1 MEDRYSS
8 AFDEVR
14 ASDTFKARM
23 VARMQQLNEG
33 QPEEQAQRSQR
44 TVSVPRRLKKR
55 TLTVLIA
62 AAILLMAGTAL
73 AIGLNA
79 MIGTR
84 NRAQTAIAS
93 YQAVLEG
100 KGLPEGSADLPGSSV
115 PVPSPYITY
124 SKFQADEAGKWL
136 PDTIPDIDVSA
147 PAGELTVRLTALI
160 SRTEFE
166 QLACYLLV
174 EGTKPVPYALTELRL
189 SINGGEPLK
198 TRSELEWEQN
208 HRSSRATPQPVA
220 DWNTDNSDTNYLT
233 FPLEGNPLRAGST
246 FTLTGKLNGQPFELS
261 YTFTEERYEELRQT
275 QLQEVGAMAAV
286 IGAIPD
292 ETIPV
297 NVTARWSL
305 IEDMVIT
312 DHFLYYTETRDPSVN
327 IPEGA
332 SRPSAPYD
340 TYDDGMWTVVDG
352 MITEFEFVS
361 ASDDENGV
369 NHSIYRA
376 YFPYDADNLPKESL
390 ISLMGVV
397 FRIEWATKKVA
408 GPKDQA
414 EYEAWRKESMELSA
428 PDYTTD
434 YIAKFSAKADTF
446 TVTQAVYLNSWEGY
460 FALVVETD
468 EAVEK
473 PLYGMDRQPQVTVNG
488 VKLNNHTNYI
498 QTPNDFMG
506 GSDKGGKRVGFL
518 LDAPAFRLLPDTF
531 DVTVAWNGSS
541 VTFTLRKADFTPG
554 DAQHGEYHKLF
565 GF

>member
-23 VARMQQLNEG
+23 VSRMRELNEAE
-33 QPEEQAQRSQR
+33 PEERPHR

-62 AAILLMAGTAL
+62 AAILLIGGTAL
-73 AIGLNA
+73 AIGLSA
-79 MIGTR
+79 MIGAR
-84 NRAQTAIAS
+84 DRAQTAIAS

-100 KGLPEGSADLPGSSV
+100 KGLPEDGANLPENSV
-115 PVPSPYITY
+115 PAPSPYITY
-124 SKFQADEAGKWL
+124 AQFQADEEGKWL
-136 PDTIPDIDVSA
+136 PNTLPDVNVTA
-147 PAGELTVRLTALI
+147 QAGGLTVRLDALI
-160 SRTEFE
+160 FRTEFD

-174 EGTKPVPYALTELRL
+174 EGERPVPYALTELRL

-220 DWNTDNSDTNYLT
+220 DWNTDTSDTNYLT
-233 FPLEGNPLRAGST
+233 FPLAENPFRAGNT
-246 FTLTGKLNGQPFELS
+246 FTLTGKLNGEAFTLT

-275 QLQEVGAMAAV
+275 QLQEVNAIGAV
-286 IGAIPD
+286 INAIPD

-297 NVTARWSL
+297 NVTGCGY
-305 IEDMVIT
+305 MVEEIALV
-312 DHFLYYTETRDPSVN
+312 DHFIYFTVTLDPAW
-327 IPEGA
+327 PAGKDH
-332 SRPSAPYD
+332 PGAPYD
-340 TYDDGMWTVVDG
+340 TYDQGLWMAVDG
-352 MITEFEFVS
+352 MLYEDEFVS
-361 ASDDENGV
+361 AADDENGV
-369 NHSIYRA
+369 NHAIYRA
-376 YFPYDADNLPKESL
+376 YFPYDETNLPTTSL
-390 ISLMGVV
+390 LSMSRVI
-397 FRIEWATKKVA
+397 FRIEWATGKVTA
-408 GPKDQA
+408 PVEDV
-414 EYEAWRKESMELSA
+414 EYNEWRKESMELSSL
-428 PDYTTD
+428 DYSTD
-434 YIAKFSAKADTF
+434 YIAKVNEKADTF
-446 TVTQAVYLNSWEGY
+446 TVSQVVYLNAWAGY

-468 EAVEK
+468 QPVDK
-473 PLYGMDRQPQVTVNG
+473 PLYGMDRQPVVTVNG

-506 GSDKGGKRVGFL
+506 GSDQGGKRVGFW

-531 DVTVAWNGSS
+531 DVTVSWNGSS
-541 VTFTLRKADFTPG
+541 VTFPLHKADFQPG

>member
-23 VARMQQLNEG
+23 VSRMRELNEAE
-33 QPEEQAQRSQR
+33 PEERPHR

-62 AAILLMAGTAL
+62 AAILLIGGTAL
-73 AIGLNA
+73 ALGLNA
-79 MIGTR
+79 MIGAR
-84 NRAQTAIAS
+84 DRAQTAIAS

-100 KGLPEGSADLPGSSV
+100 KGLPEGSADLPGNSV
-115 PVPSPYITY
+115 PAPSPYITY
-124 SKFQADEAGKWL
+124 SKFQADEDGKWL
-136 PDTIPDIDVSA
+136 PDEIRDIDVSA

-166 QLACYLLV
+166 QLACYLQV

-208 HRSSRATPQPVA
+208 HSSYRATPQPVA
-220 DWNTDNSDTNYLT
+220 DWNTDHSDTNYLT

-246 FTLTGKLNGQPFELS
+246 FTLTGKLNGEAFELN
-261 YTFTEERYEELRQT
+261 YTFTEERYEQMRQT
-275 QLQEVGAMAAV
+275 QLQEVNAIGAV
-286 IGAIPD
+286 INAIPD

-297 NVTARWSL
+297 NVTGCGY
-305 IEDMVIT
+305 MVEEIALV
-312 DHFLYYTETRDPSVN
+312 DHFIYFTVTRDPAW
-327 IPEGA
+327 PAGKDH
-332 SRPSAPYD
+332 PGAPYD
-340 TYDDGMWTVVDG
+340 TYDQGIWMAVDG
-352 MITEFEFVS
+352 MVYEDEFVS

-369 NHSIYRA
+369 NHAIYRA
-376 YFPYDADNLPKESL
+376 YFPYDETNLPTTSL
-390 ISLMGVV
+390 LSMSRVI
-397 FRIEWATKKVA
+397 FRIEWATGKVTA
-408 GPKDQA
+408 PVEDV
-414 EYEAWRKESMELSA
+414 EYNEWRKESMELSSL
-428 PDYTTD
+428 DYSTD
-434 YIAKFSAKADTF
+434 YIAKVNEKADTF
-446 TVTQAVYLNSWEGY
+446 TVSQVVYLNAWAGY

-468 EAVEK
+468 EAVDK
-473 PLYGMDRQPQVTVNG
+473 PLYGMDRQPVVTVNG

-506 GSDKGGKRVGFL
+506 GSDKGGKRVGFW

-531 DVTVAWNGSS
+531 DVTVTWNGSS
-541 VTFTLRKADFTPG
+541 VTFTLHKSDFQPG

>member
-14 ASDTFKARM
+14 ASDTFKAQMVERM
-23 VARMQQLNEG
+23 RELNEAA
-33 QPEEQAQRSQR
+33 PTERPRRA
-44 TVSVPRRLKKR
+44 VSVPRRLKKR

-62 AAILLMAGTAL
+62 AAILLIGGTAL

-79 MIGTR
+79 MIGAR
-84 NRAQTAIAS
+84 DRAQTAIAS

-100 KGLPEGSADLPGSSV
+100 KGLPENSAELPNSSV

-124 SKFQADEAGKWL
+124 AQFQADEDGKWL
-136 PDTIPDIDVSA
+136 PNTLPDIDVTA
-147 PAGELTVRLTALI
+147 PAGGLTVRLDALI
-160 SRTEFE
+160 SRTEFD
-166 QLACYLLV
+166 QLACYLMV
-174 EGTKPVPYALTELRL
+174 EGEKPVPYALTELRL

-198 TRSELEWEQN
+198 TRAELEWEQN
-208 HRSSRATPQPVA
+208 HWHRVTPQPVA
-220 DWNTDNSDTNYLT
+220 DWNTDTSDTNYLT
-233 FPLEGNPLRAGST
+233 FPVAGNPLRAGNT
-246 FTLTGKLNGQPFELS
+246 FTLTGKLNGEPFELS
-261 YTFTEERYEELRQT
+261 YTFTEARYEELRQT
-275 QLQEVGAMAAV
+275 QLQEVNAIGAV
-286 IGAIPD
+286 IDAIPD

-297 NVTARWSL
+297 NVAARWSL

-312 DHFLYYTETRDPSVN
+312 DHFLYYTETRDPSVT

-352 MITEFEFVS
+352 MIYEDEFVS

-369 NHSIYRA
+369 NHAIYRA
-376 YFPYDADNLPKESL
+376 YFPYDDDNLPQESL
-390 ISLMGVV
+390 ISLTGVV
-397 FRIEWATKKVA
+397 FRIEWATKKVT

-428 PDYTTD
+428 PDYGTD

-446 TVTQAVYLNSWEGY
+446 TVTQAVYLNNWMGY

-468 EAVEK
+468 EPVEK
-473 PLYGMDRQPQVTVNG
+473 PLYGMDRQPVVTVNG

-506 GSDKGGKRVGFL
+506 GYDEGGKRVGFW

-531 DVTVAWNGSS
+531 EVTVAWNGSE
-541 VTFTLRKADFTPG
+541 VTFPLHKSDFQPG
-554 DAQHGEYHKLF
+554 DAQHGEYQRLF